1 MKPRNVLT
9 LAALALVL
17 AEGRAAAAPADERV
31 ALERATRLDLG
42 REWSAYTT
50 GDQGSS
56 FRGFVD
62 RRWRIR
68 RDVGRGL
75 VVASATL
82 FVVGSFMVS
91 FGVSMTD
98 EAGRSRLQVG
108 LGCYGA
114 TAGLA
119 VAGGALWGAYFR
131 RLERLPD
138 DDLAFGTSRRLRL
151 RSLGPLM
158 LPQGG
163 GFAVR
168 LAF

>member
-1 MKPRNVLT
+1 MKPRNVLP
-9 LAALALVL
+9 LAALALVV
-17 AEGRAAAAPADERV
+17 AEGRAEAAPVDERI
-31 ALERATRLDLG
+31 ALERATRLDLT
-42 REWSAYTT
+42 REWSAYEEGDT
-50 GDQGSS
+50 GLS
-56 FRGFVD
+56 FRGYVD

-98 EAGRSRLQVG
+98 EAGRSRLN
-108 LGCYGA
+108 
-114 TAGLA
+114 AGLA
-119 VAGGALWGAYFR
+119 CYGVAGGLAIVGGALWGTYFR

-138 DDLAFGTSRRLRL
+138 NDLSYGTARRLRL
-151 RSLGPLM
+151 RSAGPLM